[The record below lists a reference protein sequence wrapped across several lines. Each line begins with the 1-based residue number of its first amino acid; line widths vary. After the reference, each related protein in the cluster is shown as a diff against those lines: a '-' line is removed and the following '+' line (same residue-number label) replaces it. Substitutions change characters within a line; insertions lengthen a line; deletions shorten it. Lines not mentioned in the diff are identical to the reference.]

1 MDNPENILQ
10 KESHSFEREKIQL
23 ERERLELERERLETE
38 RTRHKQTIELSN
50 RAAGRVILPAST
62 FALSLLVS
70 LFLGGII
77 GAWIVATNFK
87 SRPDAIAASVAEA
100 MGSLD
105 GDPEGTN
112 SFSKASLF
120 RTANPKGRG
129 TGYLLILD

>member
-1 MDNPENILQ
+1 MDNAEDTPQ
-10 KESHSFEREKIQL
+10 KESISFEREKIQL

-38 RTRHKQTIELSN
+38 RTRHKQTVELSN

-62 FALSLLVS
+62 FALSMLVA

-77 GAWIVATNFK
+77 GAWVVATNFK

-100 MGSLD
+100 IGSLED
-105 GDPEGTN
+105 DIEGTN
-112 SFSKASLF
+112 TLGKASLF
-120 RTANPKGRG
+120 RTANQKGRG